1 LNHIKKEKIKVMKK
15 NKITDQTLMVTVE
28 NTVKVGK
35 NKELELLVEHQIC
48 GYTDYMGN
56 VKCSVDLVD
65 VRNIIYNGQDQEDA
79 DFAYFM
85 KKLREI
91 GLHYDDEADKAI
103 DNLIPAPLIE
113 AVKRRYEAVL
123 EMNSLEV
130 YAVEEEK

>member
-1 LNHIKKEKIKVMKK
+1 M
-15 NKITDQTLMVTVE
+15 KITDQTLMVTVE

-65 VRNIIYNGQDQEDA
+65 VRDIVFNGKDQGDD
-79 DFAYFM
+79 DFAWFM
-85 KKLREI
+85 KKLREM
-91 GLHYDDEADKAI
+91 GLHYDDEDDEAI
-103 DNLIPAPLIE
+103 ANLIPAPLIQ

-123 EMNSLEV
+123 EMKNLEI

>member
-1 LNHIKKEKIKVMKK
+1 M
-15 NKITDQTLMVTVE
+15 KITDQTLMVTVE

-48 GYTDYMGN
+48 AYTDYMGN
-56 VKCSVDLVD
+56 VKCGADFVD
-65 VRNIIYNGQDQEDA
+65 VYNIIYNGKEQKGDDY
-79 DFAYFM
+79 AYFM

-91 GLHYDDEADKAI
+91 GLDYDDEADKAI
-103 DNLIPAPLIE
+103 DNLIPDSLVE

-123 EMNSLEV
+123 EMNPLEV

>member
-1 LNHIKKEKIKVMKK
+1 M
-15 NKITDQTLMVTVE
+15 KITDQTLMVTVE

-56 VKCSVDLVD
+56 VKCSVEVVD
-65 VRNIIYNGQDQEDA
+65 IRDIVFNGKDQGSD

-91 GLHYDDEADKAI
+91 GLDYDDEADQAI
-103 DNLIPAPLIE
+103 DNLIPVPLVE

-123 EMNSLEV
+123 EMNPLEV

>member
-1 LNHIKKEKIKVMKK
+1 M
-15 NKITDQTLMVTVE
+15 KITDQTLMVTVE

-48 GYTDYMGN
+48 AYTDYMGN
-56 VKCSVDLVD
+56 VKCSADFVD
-65 VRNIIYNGQDQEDA
+65 VHNIIYNGKEQKGDDY
-79 DFAYFM
+79 AYFM

-91 GLHYDDEADKAI
+91 GLDYDDEVDKAI
-103 DNLIPAPLIE
+103 DNLIPVGLIE

>member
-1 LNHIKKEKIKVMKK
+1 M
-15 NKITDQTLMVTVE
+15 KITDQTLMVTVE

-56 VKCSVDLVD
+56 VKCSVDVVD
-65 VRNIIYNGQDQEDA
+65 VRDIVFNGKDQGGD

-85 KKLREI
+85 RKLREM
-91 GLHYDDEADKAI
+91 GLHYDDEADKAM
-103 DNLIPAPLIE
+103 DNLIPDSLVE
-113 AVKRRYEAVL
+113 AVKRRYKAVL
-123 EMNSLEV
+123 EMNPLEV

>member
-1 LNHIKKEKIKVMKK
+1 M
-15 NKITDQTLMVTVE
+15 KITDQTLMVNVE
-28 NTVKVGK
+28 NTIKVGK

-56 VKCSVDLVD
+56 VKCSVDVVD
-65 VRNIIYNGQDQEDA
+65 VRDIVFNGKDQGGD

-85 KKLREI
+85 RKLREM

-103 DNLIPAPLIE
+103 DNLIPVSLIE

-123 EMNSLEV
+123 EMNPLEV

>member
-1 LNHIKKEKIKVMKK
+1 M
-15 NKITDQTLMVTVE
+15 KITDQTLMVTVE

-48 GYTDYMGN
+48 AYTDYMGN
-56 VKCSVDLVD
+56 VKCGADFVD
-65 VRNIIYNGQDQEDA
+65 VHNIIYNGKEQKGDDY
-79 DFAYFM
+79 AYFL

-91 GLHYDDEADKAI
+91 GLDYDDEADKAI
-103 DNLIPAPLIE
+103 DNLIPVGLIE

-130 YAVEEEK
+130 YAVEEVK

>member
-1 LNHIKKEKIKVMKK
+1 M
-15 NKITDQTLMVTVE
+15 KITDQTLMVTVE
-28 NTVKVGK
+28 NTVKIGK
-35 NKELELLVEHQIC
+35 NKELEFLVEHQIC
-48 GYTDYMGN
+48 AYTDYMGN
-56 VKCSVDLVD
+56 VRCGADFVD
-65 VRNIIYNGQDQEDA
+65 VRDIVFNGKDQGGD

-85 KKLREI
+85 RKLREM

-103 DNLIPAPLIE
+103 DNLIPVGLIE

>member
-1 LNHIKKEKIKVMKK
+1 M
-15 NKITDQTLMVTVE
+15 KITDQTLMVTVE
-28 NTVKVGK
+28 NTIKVGK

-65 VRNIIYNGQDQEDA
+65 VRDIVFNGKDQGDD
-79 DFAYFM
+79 DFAWFM
-85 KKLREI
+85 KKLREM
-91 GLHYDDEADKAI
+91 GLHYDDEADEAI

-123 EMNSLEV
+123 EMKNLEV